1 MGCNITI
8 DGPAGAGKS
17 TIAKLLAKQLGYIYV
32 DTGAMYRA
40 LAVYFLEQG
49 IDPSDSQKMIAA
61 CKDAKITIQ
70 YENQIQQVYLNG
82 KNITKYLREERVGN
96 MASVCATLPE
106 VRQTLLELQ
115 RDLAQQQDVVMDGRD
130 IGTHVLP
137 HANVKFYLTASS
149 HARAKRRYM
158 ELKEKGEQAT
168 LEAITDDI
176 EKRDYRDK
184 NRSISPLRP
193 AEDAIYVDS
202 SEMSIEQV
210 TKEMMEHIQKKCP
223 RNAR

>member
-1 MGCNITI
+1 
-8 DGPAGAGKS
+8 
-17 TIAKLLAKQLGYIYV
+17 
-32 DTGAMYRA
+32 
-40 LAVYFLEQG
+40 
-49 IDPSDSQKMIAA
+49 
-61 CKDAKITIQ
+61 
-70 YENQIQQVYLNG
+70 
-82 KNITKYLREERVGN
+82 
-96 MASVCATLPE
+96 
-106 VRQTLLELQ
+106 
-115 RDLAQQQDVVMDGRD
+115 
-130 IGTHVLP
+130 
-137 HANVKFYLTASS
+137 VKFYLTASS